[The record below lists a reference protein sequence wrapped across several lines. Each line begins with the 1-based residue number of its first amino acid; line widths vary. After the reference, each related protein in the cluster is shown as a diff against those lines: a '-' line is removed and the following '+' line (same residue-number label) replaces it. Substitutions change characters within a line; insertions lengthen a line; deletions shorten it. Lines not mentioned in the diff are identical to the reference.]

1 VGRWA
6 ASFAAR
12 FALLYAGLLVI
23 AAQFPVY
30 LWLEHALVW
39 LVQATLPSAGAV
51 QRQLWLEAGSG
62 APLYRYDVALGGLRE
77 LLGGPIHLHGFVPL
91 VTVALVLATPRL
103 GPARRAGYAAA
114 AAGLAMLLAAGMLMS
129 DLQGWERAAFPG
141 SRGPYPRAIA
151 LFEGLHRTA
160 GAGLIPLV
168 LWSFFASRLARA

>member
-12 FALLYAGLLVI
+12 FALLYALLLVL
-23 AAQFPVY
+23 AAQLPVY

-39 LVQATLPSAGAV
+39 LVEVTLPGDAALR
-51 QRQLWLEAGSG
+51 RQLWLDASG
-62 APLYRYDVALGGLRE
+62 APVYRYDVALGSVRQV
-77 LLGGPIHLHGFVPL
+77 LGGPIHLHGFVPL

-103 GPARRAGYAAA
+103 GAARRAGFAAA
-114 AAGLAMLLAAGMLMS
+114 AALAAMLLAAGMLMS

-151 LFEGLHRTA
+151 LFYGLHRTA

-168 LWSFFASRLARA
+168 LWSFFASRLART